1 MRAALTRCNAKL
13 GAKTQRVD
21 ELMAEVEIY
30 RSRLTEFNEDME
42 LLVSTREK
50 DKRQSIEALQKVIES
65 LEIANR
71 ELLAGLEEKKTELLN
86 EQVG

>member
-21 ELMAEVEIY
+21 ELMAEVEVY